1 MIDLYQIRRDLVAIR
16 SSHSGNVAVTGR
28 INKLLGK
35 IAHVREAE
43 SPAHE
48 AELKR
53 LIAEA
58 TKTLAPKWSSGAGMS
73 RGRRRHDA
81 AGTAPKQE
89 TKDVCSRD

>member
-1 MIDLYQIRRDLVAIR
+1 LYDRPLSNPPRPDRDTVNTFGR
-16 SSHSGNVAVTGR
+16 CCVTAR

-58 TKTLAPKWSSGAGMS
+58 TKDLAPGIVIIRHKHGS
-73 RGRRRHDA
+73 R
-81 AGTAPKQE
+81 TAPSPRGKRA
-89 TKDVCSRD
+89 KVYKIG

>member
-1 MIDLYQIRRDLVAIR
+1 MIAIR
-16 SSHSGNVAVTGR
+16 SRHSGDVAVTTR

-43 SPAHE
+43 GPAHE

-58 TKTLAPKWSSGAGMS
+58 TKDLAPGIVIIRHKHGS
-73 RGRRRHDA
+73 R
-81 AGTAPKQE
+81 TAPSPRGKRA
-89 TKDVCSRD
+89 KVYKIG

>member
-1 MIDLYQIRRDLVAIR
+1 MIDLYQIRRDLIAIR
-16 SSHSGNVAVTGR
+16 SRHSGNAAVTTR

-43 SPAHE
+43 NPAHE

-58 TKTLAPKWSSGAGMS
+58 TKGLAPGVVTVQTSAHACA
-73 RGRRRHDA
+73 R
-81 AGTAPKQE
+81 
-89 TKDVCSRD
+89 